1 MHTILTAAAA
11 FAFAALITGTSPPLS
26 PHWRA
31 VAEDLHQAHAP
42 GKVKAG
48 MSALFHK
55 GKG

>member
-11 FAFAALITGTSPPLS
+11 LALAALITGKSPPHS
-26 PHWRA
+26 PQWGA
-31 VAEDLHQAHAP
+31 VAEDIKQAHAP